1 MCGGIPAGTLGAM
14 SALTSLSSVFRILM
28 LGLLM
33 AGVLVKPVIAFA
45 GDMHEAEHA
54 ALSGHDDHDD
64 GHADDGSSD
73 PVDPAD
79 SENPWHALMHVG
91 HCCGQAPA
99 LLSWAPLGSITPTAT
114 DPLPLLSVE
123 FQPTVHPVAFRPPI
137 TA

>member
-1 MCGGIPAGTLGAM
+1 M

-45 GDMHEAEHA
+45 GALHEAEHV
-54 ALSGHDDHDD
+54 ALTGDS
-64 GHADDGSSD
+64 GHADDGSSELDD
-73 PVDPAD
+73 PSDAK
-79 SENPWHALMHVG
+79 NPWHELMHFS

-99 LLSWAPLGSITPTAT
+99 LLPLTYLGCITPAAT
-114 DPLPLLSVE
+114 DPLPLLSVA
-123 FQPTVHPVAFRPPI
+123 FQPTAHPVAFRPPI